1 MSKSSC
7 QQKYLCLVYVVNVYY
22 LCNSKYI
29 YRVSNKDQANC
40 YQANKEKLLNATYKT
55 YAESKKYFRIFI
67 YEDLKD
73 MTASHLDSP
82 ILANTQ

>member
-1 MSKSSC
+1 M
-7 QQKYLCLVYVVNVYY
+7 
-22 LCNSKYI
+22 
-29 YRVSNKDQANC
+29 
-40 YQANKEKLLNATYKT
+40 
-55 YAESKKYFRIFI
+55 YAEAKKYFRIFI